1 VRTTGTNT
9 TKKSI
14 AAGGIRF
21 GDIEFGRDSAPNP
34 PRRSPRRGGAVVETE
49 VIRMRQGRRWTAVI
63 DYGLFPVIA
72 LLSLLLAACN
82 NGGKGPGY

>member
-1 VRTTGTNT
+1 M

-14 AAGGIRF
+14 ATGGIRLE
-21 GDIEFGRDSAPNP
+21 DIDFGRGQSPQPARLSPSAGARC
-34 PRRSPRRGGAVVETE
+34 RRTE
-49 VIRMRQGRRWTAVI
+49 VIRMRQGRGWAAVI
-63 DYGLFPVIA
+63 DYRLVRVMA